1 MSFYLTTIN
10 KVICIYMCG
19 VVECEPNTG
28 CHLLVMYTLRKIFY
42 WNLIFPLKKRFDK
55 NNNML
60 FSTFNDQ
67 ISWYKVMQVLFTI
80 KIGSISLQLSR
91 NTINI
96 LLYIARMLIHFHC
109 SMKYNII
116 SHSNSTI
123 SYLRIKHGNT
133 LCLTVWV
140 YDLISM

>member
-1 MSFYLTTIN
+1 
-10 KVICIYMCG
+10 MCG

-28 CHLLVMYTLRKIFY
+28 CHLFIMYTLRKIFY
-42 WNLIFPLKKRFDK
+42 WNLIFPLKKRFYK

-60 FSTFNDQ
+60 FSTFYDQ
-67 ISWYKVMQVLFTI
+67 ISRYKVMQVLFTI
-80 KIGSISLQLSR
+80 KISSISLQLSR

-96 LLYIARMLIHFHC
+96 PLHIARMLIHYNC

-123 SYLRIKHGNT
+123 SYLRIKHGNP
-133 LCLTVWV
+133 LSLTVWV